1 MITERKYHGKH
12 AIKTREVLKMKIHK
26 YCQFERTSNLE
37 TLLKENETLELL
49 DEYDSDGNLPVHVC
63 AENGSIECLK
73 MICFSDR
80 PQHIS
85 ARNLKGLA
93 PLHIASFYG
102 YLKIM
107 KLLVIMGEDVN
118 VLSRE
123 LMTPLHIAAS
133 RGNESACR
141 WLLSNNADTAVYD
154 AYGRSALDSARRYK
168 NGECV
173 KVILNYQV
181 SKKTLRKQRSSCS
194 LNDLNTLPNTTF
206 CISPLNSAD
215 DFGPQCRRS
224 SYQGQFQKS
233 KQVRRLSYQSNNQ
246 RKEHQLYQTVYE
258 DIAEESIEDAPSII
272 EDFDGYGRQGSYS
285 TSEIITSDSISIEL
299 DLEQEENK
307 RKNYRRWESDPS
319 PRLSMQSK
327 QPLHKILQAMK
338 NYFRR
343 KDSDTSIKSSDSN
356 ITPTLH
362 KSLSYNSVRE

>member
-1 MITERKYHGKH
+1 MITSLRNPAIFS

-49 DEYDSDGNLPVHVC
+49 DEYDSD
-63 AENGSIECLK
+63 
-73 MICFSDR
+73 
-80 PQHIS
+80 
-85 ARNLKGLA
+85 
-93 PLHIASFYG
+93 
-102 YLKIM
+102 
-107 KLLVIMGEDVN
+107 
-118 VLSRE
+118 
-123 LMTPLHIAAS
+123 
-133 RGNESACR
+133 GNESACR

-206 CISPLNSAD
+206 CISP
-215 DFGPQCRRS
+215 
-224 SYQGQFQKS
+224 KS

-258 DIAEESIEDAPSII
+258 DIAE
-272 EDFDGYGRQGSYS
+272 GYGRQGSYS

-362 KSLSYNSVRE
+362 KSLSYNSLRE